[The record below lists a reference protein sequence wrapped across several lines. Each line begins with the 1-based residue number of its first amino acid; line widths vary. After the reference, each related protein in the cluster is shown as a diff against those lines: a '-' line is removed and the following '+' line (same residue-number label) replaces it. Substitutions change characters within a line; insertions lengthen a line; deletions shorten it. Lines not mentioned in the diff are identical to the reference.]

1 MNSAGIILINFLNRV
16 ETTEEEWDW
25 VAAVNPKGAFL
36 ASRDV
41 VKRIPPGGGS
51 RIVNIATTVVA
62 TTLPDNAAYT
72 ASNVAV
78 ESFTKTLAKDSSDEE
93 EKFVESV
100 SGGLEEAAILRR
112 KQCRRQ

>member
-1 MNSAGIILINFLNRV
+1 M
-16 ETTEEEWDW
+16 ETTEKEWNW

-36 ASRDV
+36 ASRDAA
-41 VKRIPPGGGS
+41 KRIPPGGGS

-62 TTLPDNAAYT
+62 TALPNNAAYT
-72 ASNVAV
+72 VNNVAV

-100 SGGLEEAAILRR
+100 SGSPEEAAVLRR